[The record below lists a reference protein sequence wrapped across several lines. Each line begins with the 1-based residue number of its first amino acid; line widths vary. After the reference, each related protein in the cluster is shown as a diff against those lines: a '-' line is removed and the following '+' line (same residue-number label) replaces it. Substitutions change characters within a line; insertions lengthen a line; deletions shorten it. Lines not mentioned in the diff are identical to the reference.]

1 VYSAANPRKRRTDN
15 PTLHPYDDSARRIG
29 TRRSGGKQDAGQ
41 EHLGSGQPGRA
52 VQGDVV
58 LAGSSRLHAR
68 DDRAEVCQLA
78 PGEERLA
85 VGGGLLGRVTDDRV
99 RRLGELARRLVSGGL
114 LGTDGVDVR
123 AGVDPA
129 SFDDRPLRAR
139 RQDDE
144 VGVRHRLLGGVAR
157 SRLQLELGL
166 GPSRERLPVLRG
178 RAEDADLCQSPYCGD
193 CPQLGPGLRAAAD
206 DPDGRRV
213 RPGER
218 IDGGASE
225 RSGSP
230 GSELSADHAPRERA
244 VAFPDENCLI
254 RAVRPEPVDPEPD
267 RPVGVAARREDERVL
282 AEVGPESRRCGKHA
296 AMSVDQGAARGS
308 DRVGRVEAGANLVV
322 EQDSHGNGSH
332 TIRGVVQTDQD
343 RLRAVLDAAI
353 AVTSELS
360 IEAVLQRIVEAAA
373 ELTGAKYAAL
383 GVIDQSGTGL
393 ENFVTTGLDEETIRR
408 IGDLPRGRGILGV
421 LIREAQPLR
430 LGDIARDPRSVGFP
444 PNHPPMKSFLGVPIL
459 LRGVAYGNLYLTEK
473 AGGDEF
479 TDEDEELVQL
489 LAAQAA
495 VAIENARLYESA
507 TRWGEQLQSLA
518 EVGNALATEIELPRL
533 LELVVT
539 RLRALI
545 DARIVFLAMPRAGDE
560 TVIETVAG
568 ESAEQYVGIKL
579 DPTRS
584 KSARVLERRRSE
596 RVDALIDDPEA
607 DQQTAR
613 RLGARTGLFVPL
625 IVRDRAIGV
634 LVAQDKQQP
643 DPRFTDEDLRI
654 AEAFAERAA
663 VAIDLSERVA
673 RDALRRVVAG
683 QELERQRL
691 ARELHDETGQAL
703 TSILLGLKGIE
714 EGKDEE
720 DVRRSVLALRE
731 LVVSTLQDVR
741 RLAVEL
747 RPKALDDF
755 GLVPAL
761 ERLAETFAEQTNV
774 TVDVEAVLG
783 EERLEAEVETALYRI
798 VQEAL
803 TNVIKHANARTV
815 SVVLTRQGDRVA
827 VVIEDDGRGFDP
839 EEARGE
845 RLGLL
850 GMEERIALVDGRLLV
865 ESRPGQGTT
874 VAVEVPLR

>member
-1 VYSAANPRKRRTDN
+1 
-15 PTLHPYDDSARRIG
+15 
-29 TRRSGGKQDAGQ
+29 
-41 EHLGSGQPGRA
+41 
-52 VQGDVV
+52 
-58 LAGSSRLHAR
+58 
-68 DDRAEVCQLA
+68 
-78 PGEERLA
+78 
-85 VGGGLLGRVTDDRV
+85 
-99 RRLGELARRLVSGGL
+99 
-114 LGTDGVDVR
+114 
-123 AGVDPA
+123 
-129 SFDDRPLRAR
+129 
-139 RQDDE
+139 
-144 VGVRHRLLGGVAR
+144 
-157 SRLQLELGL
+157 
-166 GPSRERLPVLRG
+166 
-178 RAEDADLCQSPYCGD
+178 
-193 CPQLGPGLRAAAD
+193 
-206 DPDGRRV
+206 
-213 RPGER
+213 
-218 IDGGASE
+218 
-225 RSGSP
+225 
-230 GSELSADHAPRERA
+230 
-244 VAFPDENCLI
+244 
-254 RAVRPEPVDPEPD
+254 
-267 RPVGVAARREDERVL
+267 
-282 AEVGPESRRCGKHA
+282 
-296 AMSVDQGAARGS
+296 MSVDQGAARGS